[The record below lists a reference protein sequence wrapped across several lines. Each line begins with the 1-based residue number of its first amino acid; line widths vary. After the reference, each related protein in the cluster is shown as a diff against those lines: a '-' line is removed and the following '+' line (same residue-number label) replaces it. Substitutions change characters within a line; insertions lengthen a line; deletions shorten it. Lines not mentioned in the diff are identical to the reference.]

1 MVTNSAFGKIF
12 LPFVRILA
20 CFIGTYNFTRINEI
34 SPKSIHISYPPRI
47 FVYFSSKWYNSTV
60 MASDD
65 KQKAVDG
72 LSKKR
77 VLLVEDDVFLSD
89 IIARKLVA
97 QGCVFLY
104 AQDGEKAL
112 PLVER
117 EVPDI
122 ILLDIMLPGIN
133 GFDLLKKFKENPKT
147 KDIPVI
153 ILSNLSQPSDIEK
166 GKSLKAAR
174 FLIKATTST
183 DGIML
188 KLKEVLEE
196 KKKSK

>member
-1 MVTNSAFGKIF
+1 
-12 LPFVRILA
+12 
-20 CFIGTYNFTRINEI
+20 
-34 SPKSIHISYPPRI
+34 
-47 FVYFSSKWYNSTV
+47 

-65 KQKAVDG
+65 KQKAVGG

-97 QGCVFLY
+97 EGCVFLY
-104 AQDGEKAL
+104 AQNGEKAL

-122 ILLDIMLPGIN
+122 ILLDLLLPGIN

>member
-1 MVTNSAFGKIF
+1 
-12 LPFVRILA
+12 
-20 CFIGTYNFTRINEI
+20 
-34 SPKSIHISYPPRI
+34 
-47 FVYFSSKWYNSTV
+47 

-65 KQKAVDG
+65 KQKTIDG

-89 IIARKLVA
+89 IISRKLVS
-97 QGCVFLY
+97 QSFVFLY

-112 PLVER
+112 LLVER

-122 ILLDIMLPGIN
+122 ILLDILLPGIN

-196 KKKSK
+196 KKKS

>member
-1 MVTNSAFGKIF
+1 
-12 LPFVRILA
+12 
-20 CFIGTYNFTRINEI
+20 
-34 SPKSIHISYPPRI
+34 
-47 FVYFSSKWYNSTV
+47 

-65 KQKAVDG
+65 KQKTIDG

-112 PLVER
+112 LLVER

-122 ILLDIMLPGIN
+122 ILLDILLPGIN

-196 KKKSK
+196 KKKS

>member
-1 MVTNSAFGKIF
+1 
-12 LPFVRILA
+12 
-20 CFIGTYNFTRINEI
+20 
-34 SPKSIHISYPPRI
+34 
-47 FVYFSSKWYNSTV
+47 
-60 MASDD
+60 MASND
-65 KQKAVDG
+65 KQKPIEG

-77 VLLVEDDVFLSD
+77 VLLVEDDVFLGD

-97 QGCVFLY
+97 QGCIFLY

-112 PLVER
+112 PMVER
-117 EVPDI
+117 EMPDI
-122 ILLDIMLPGIN
+122 ILLDLLLPGIS
-133 GFDLLKKFKENPKT
+133 GFDLLEKFKKNPKT

-153 ILSNLSQPSDIEK
+153 ILSNLSQPSDLEK

-183 DGIML
+183 EEIML

-196 KKKSK
+196 TKKS